1 MHTCIYVYMYVYMYR
16 MAGYRRVAQLPE
28 MLRPTL
34 LRTMDLPIIDT
45 YFIWPSVRDAGLFLS
60 FFSPFLLLAN

>member
-1 MHTCIYVYMYVYMYR
+1 MHVDVPCYISHACR

-28 MLRPTL
+28 TLQPVL

-45 YFIWPSVRDAGLFLS
+45 YFIWPSVRDAGK
-60 FFSPFLLLAN
+60 NTHEKREREM